1 MARTP
6 AHSGNDQRMIGKTV
20 AGRYSLVRLLGDGG
34 MGAVYKAEDNILRRF
49 VALKLLHPAAAA
61 NPAAVERFLREAQAA
76 ASIGHPNIIDI
87 LDFGQSDGKPYLVM
101 EYLRGRSLADALATD
116 GPFSVRQAC
125 AVATH
130 ALAGLQAAHDRGIL
144 HRDLK
149 PANLMLA
156 ARFGDRTFVK
166 LLDFGFA
173 ALLGEGAPQDRSL
186 TPARTLVGTPAYAAP
201 ERLRGD
207 DRRDP
212 RTDLYGLGV
221 VLFEMLA
228 GVRPFDASTFSEL
241 ARKVQNDP
249 PPSLRLYRPDAPEAL
264 ERVIAKALAKRPEE
278 RFADAESFAAAL
290 VPFGGRMVESDDSV
304 SDSLSMDLL
313 KIRARERRQVPTGGS
328 AQAPAKPKP
337 PPAGPPV
344 VRQPVLP
351 AAGQSD
357 SDDLPIERFS
367 LDVGPRAWSRA
378 RDAREPSG
386 PPKAVPAPAPATPRK
401 SSPQPPPPVAAA
413 LPPLGQPSSWSVKRE
428 TRPDSVPDDETVR
441 MTSPAELP
449 PPLSRAKRAEH
460 QQRVEP
466 PRPETIEPTAISA
479 PPRGAL
485 SPLGSPPRA
494 SAPATPQ
501 PNGARAEPAPPPIPP
516 VAAPQPRRRE
526 VEASVGIAIL
536 RFVSHRYG
544 ERALAQ
550 VLAALPNEAR
560 AVFSA
565 GLSPGTWLTL
575 EIVSSLVEA
584 IDRMLGRDDLHLV
597 ADCGRAVSEGTADR
611 LQGSGQPVP
620 PPELLLAEMPRY
632 LSSMFR
638 GVQCRVRSI
647 GRGYGRI
654 ELDEL
659 SASASLTLCVVVL
672 GILDRTL
679 GRFGAREVE
688 VNMLNCR
695 YLGDDENLFD
705 ISWLIT

>member
-34 MGAVYKAEDNILRRF
+34 MGAVYKAEDNVLRRF

-116 GPFSVRQAC
+116 GPFSVKHAC
-125 AVATH
+125 AIATH
-130 ALAGLQAAHDRGIL
+130 ALAGLQGAHDRGIL

-173 ALLGEGAPQDRSL
+173 ALLGDGVTPPDRSL

-212 RTDLYGLGV
+212 RTDLYAVGV

-228 GVRPFDASTFSEL
+228 GVRPFDASSFSEL

-249 PPSLRLYRPDAPEAL
+249 PPALRLYRPDAPEGL
-264 ERVIAKALAKRPEE
+264 ERVIARALAKKPED
-278 RFADAESFAAAL
+278 RFRDAETFATAL
-290 VPFGGRMVESDDSV
+290 VPFGGRVVESDDSV
-304 SDSLSMDLL
+304 SDSLSMDLI
-313 KIRARERRQVPTGGS
+313 KIRARERRKSPTGRTEL
-328 AQAPAKPKP
+328 P
-337 PPAGPPV
+337 PPAKAA
-344 VRQPVLP
+344 LP
-351 AAGQSD
+351 KAAVPTASKPMVNKPNVPHRPSRHSEDSSD
-357 SDDLPIERFS
+357 ELAVEHFS
-367 LDVGPRAWSRA
+367 LDVGPSAWRGKDAPQRGVPVPRQLAPQVPQKSRPA
-378 RDAREPSG
+378 
-386 PPKAVPAPAPATPRK
+386 APAP
-401 SSPQPPPPVAAA
+401 V
-413 LPPLGQPSSWSVKRE
+413 
-428 TRPDSVPDDETVR
+428 
-441 MTSPAELP
+441 
-449 PPLSRAKRAEH
+449 
-460 QQRVEP
+460 P
-466 PRPETIEPTAISA
+466 PRP
-479 PPRGAL
+479 
-485 SPLGSPPRA
+485 
-494 SAPATPQ
+494 
-501 PNGARAEPAPPPIPP
+501 
-516 VAAPQPRRRE
+516 AAPQPDWSQKTESTHSIPDETIRMSSPLLAAEGGWPGKLKKPEPARTPSDPERPEPARAPAAQVPSVAAQRPAPSAPTGSAGRAPEPPALAGSGRKRE
-526 VEASVGIAIL
+526 VEAAVGLAIL

-544 ERALAQ
+544 ERSLAS
-550 VLAALPNEAR
+550 VLAALPQDAR
-560 AVFSA
+560 SVFSA
-565 GLSPGTWLTL
+565 GLLPGTWIAF
-575 EIVSSLVEA
+575 ECVIALVEA
-584 IDRMLGRDDLHLV
+584 IDRKLGRDDLHLV
-597 ADCGRAVSEGTADR
+597 ADCGRAVAEGTADR
-611 LQGSGQPVP
+611 FQEAGQPVP

-632 LSSMFR
+632 LSSMVR

-659 SASASLTLCVVVL
+659 GATASLTLCVVVL